1 MLTIK
6 FPQWLITTPLDER
19 VLDYAEKTHQSV
31 HNIHQI
37 ANNIEYTDGNELLK
51 IGNSL
56 LNLKELLYLIV
67 QYSHD
72 HHIALNRF
80 EASTMLWLMV
90 YKDLLHGNRFLP
102 TAIKPSEFVDSIP
115 YAPYHMLVTTV
126 TDAYAANHPTAN
138 ITKVKPIET
147 QISNPDKISNQILRQ
162 TYWQPVY
169 DFYVNNC
176 QGVIDKTDIVP
187 DKSADNF
194 PFTYRPNINCY
205 SLSLQNWLN
214 NNLPI
219 AVAIVTNN
227 SNEVLDAAAIINRYT
242 DYATYNTY
250 THGPGSL
257 RVLDAHQ
264 LNTHPGLTNHRKSV
278 QQIIKFLNI

>member
-6 FPQWLITTPLDER
+6 FPQWLIDTPLDER
-19 VLDYAEKTHQSV
+19 ILDYGGKT
-31 HNIHQI
+31 NPT
-37 ANNIEYTDGNELLK
+37 ANNTAYTDGHQLLK
-51 IGNSL
+51 VGNSL

-72 HHIALNRF
+72 HHTALNRF

-102 TAIKPSEFVDSIP
+102 TTIKPNEFVDSIP
-115 YAPYHMLVTTV
+115 YAPYHMLATTV
-126 TDAYAANHPTAN
+126 TDAYASNNPTAN

-147 QISNPDKISNQILRQ
+147 QITNPDTISDQRLREA
-162 TYWQPVY
+162 YWQPIY

-176 QGVIDKTDIVP
+176 N
-187 DKSADNF
+187 ADFSEAELFEHKGENI
-194 PFTYRPNINCY
+194 PFTYCPNINGY
-205 SLSLQNWLN
+205 NLELQSWLN
-214 NNLPI
+214 NNLTI
-219 AVAIVTNN
+219 ALAIVKNN
-227 SNEVLDAAAIINRYT
+227 SADVLDATSVINRYT
-242 DYATYNTY
+242 DYATYNKY